1 MNKYF
6 VVLYI
11 DLSKMYEATTEKI
24 LDEFDDAFFKYQSYE
39 MKYFV
44 NTMETIT
51 KEALISIESSNQFQ
65 SCQNE
70 ESICQD
76 HLRKSYDFVFQPF
89 EINKFPYQRLGFGNY
104 MAFFSYLLVKNHET
118 QIFLGSSTFLQEEEW
133 VRAYQSE
140 VLGNLSSQ
148 DVGKM
153 SIMELV
159 QILHHN
165 PKDSEAYS
173 ILRALQKEANCDI
186 DEQAFLNG
194 HKFPCMKYYF
204 LTQIN
209 PLIIL
214 LLGIL
219 VYDNLTDFT
228 SFWDIFSI
236 YLTL

>member
-1 MNKYF
+1 
-6 VVLYI
+6 
-11 DLSKMYEATTEKI
+11 MYEATTEKI
-24 LDEFDDAFFKYQSYE
+24 LDEFDKAFFKYPSYQ
-39 MKYFV
+39 MAYFV
-44 NTMETIT
+44 NTMETIS
-51 KEALISIESSNQFQ
+51 KEALNSIESSNGFQ

-89 EINKFPYQRLGFGNY
+89 EINKFPYQTLGFGTY

-118 QIFLGSSTFLQEEEW
+118 QMFLGSSTFLQEEEW

-140 VLGNLSSQ
+140 VLGNLSSR

-165 PKDSEAYS
+165 PKDSSSYS
-173 ILRALQKEANCDI
+173 ILRALEKEANCDI

-194 HKFPCMKYYF
+194 REFPCMKYYF
-204 LTQIN
+204 W
-209 PLIIL
+209 PKSIL
-214 LLGIL
+214 
-219 VYDNLTDFT
+219 
-228 SFWDIFSI
+228 
-236 YLTL
+236 